1 MPNGSMPNGSMPNLS
16 TTILSTTNV
25 ILGFASIKTTRMNV
39 CNIFQAIKQKLAD
52 LSKMYM
58 DVVKNHGIKE
68 YTFGLDAFHFQSKL
82 IEYEYE
88 NMQKLLNTITN
99 RFYCEYYK
107 LYKIIHS
114 IWSYLR

>member
-1 MPNGSMPNGSMPNLS
+1 MSLSMPNGSSTSLNMPSLS
-16 TTILSTTNV
+16 TTSLNMPSLSTTNV
-25 ILGFASIKTTRMNV
+25 IVGFANIKTTRMNV
-39 CNIFQAIKQKLAD
+39 CNIFQEIKKKLAD

-88 NMQKLLNTITN
+88 NQM
-99 RFYCEYYK
+99 
-107 LYKIIHS
+107 
-114 IWSYLR
+114 